1 MFTLK
6 NLVRCGGVLDG
17 GVAVASLELFSFN
30 RFIFVYTVFSDK
42 GLDGDDLYHL
52 EPILCF

>member
-1 MFTLK
+1 M
-6 NLVRCGGVLDG
+6 RCGGMLDG
-17 GVAVASLELFSFN
+17 GVAIASLELFSFN
-30 RFIFVYTVFSDK
+30 RFTFVYTVKFSDK